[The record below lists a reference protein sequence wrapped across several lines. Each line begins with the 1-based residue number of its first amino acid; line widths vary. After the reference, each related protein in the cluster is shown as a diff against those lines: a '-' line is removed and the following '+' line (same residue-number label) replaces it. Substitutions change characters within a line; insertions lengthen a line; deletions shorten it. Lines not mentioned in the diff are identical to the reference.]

1 MRASFARGERK
12 EVGKVRHRALL
23 VIGLVFALGLVAA
36 LGVAAAGTDRGAT
49 KQKAAA
55 ISPPK
60 VKNAAAIRA
69 KYKGQKITFI
79 GDNAVGASHKRDLA
93 LVARFKKDTGINVKL
108 VPHPSAS
115 DAAYAQL
122 ARNFSAKSSAIDVMM
137 LDVVWPGAFASYLV
151 NLKPALGKA
160 AKQHAQGIIAN
171 NTVNGRL
178 IAMPWFGDF
187 GILYYRTDLLQKYGY
202 SKPPATWSA
211 LGTMARKIQ
220 DGERASNPNF
230 YGFVYQGN
238 SYEGLTCNALE
249 WIASA
254 GGGHMIDDGKV
265 TINNAKAKKI
275 LNTLRSWVGTISPRG
290 VTSYQEEDSRNVFAA
305 GNAAFLRNWP
315 YAYAANQ
322 DSPVKGKFSVTVL
335 PHSTGPS
342 VGTVG
347 GWQLGVS
354 KYSKHKGAA
363 IELVR
368 YLTSAPVQRYD
379 AIFNTNVPT
388 IPAVAKLPA
397 VVKANPY
404 LKPEIANVTR
414 VTRPA
419 RDLRTKYQQGSQIIY
434 QDINQILNGQDAKN
448 VLPGTEARLKQLLK

>member
-1 MRASFARGERK
+1 LRK
-12 EVGKVRHRALL
+12 RALL
-23 VIGLVFALGLVAA
+23 VVGLALALGFVAT
-36 LGVAAAGTDRGAT
+36 LGVAAASTDRGAT
-49 KQKAAA
+49 KQTAAA
-55 ISPPK
+55 ISPPR
-60 VKNAAAIRA
+60 VKNAAAIKA

-79 GDNAVGASHKRDLA
+79 GDNAVGKSHKRDLA
-93 LVARFKKDTGINVKL
+93 LVARFQRDTGIKVKL

-115 DAAYAQL
+115 DAAYSQL
-122 ARNFSAKSSAIDVMM
+122 ARNFSAKSSSIDVAM
-137 LDVVWPGAFASYLV
+137 LDVVWPGAFAPYLV

-160 AKQHAQGIIAN
+160 AKHHAQGIITN
-171 NTVNGRL
+171 DTVGGKL
-178 IAMPWFGDF
+178 VAMPWFGDF
-187 GILYYRTDLLQKYGY
+187 GILYYRTDLLRKYGY
-202 SKPPATWSA
+202 SKPPTTWTA

-220 DGERASNPNF
+220 NGERASNPNF

-249 WIASA
+249 WIASN
-254 GGGHMIDDGKV
+254 GGGHMIDSGKV
-265 TINNAKAKKI
+265 TINNPRAVSI
-275 LNTLRSWVGTISPRG
+275 LNLMRGWVGTISPRG
-290 VTSYQEEDSRNVFAA
+290 VTSYQEEDARNVFAA

-335 PHSTGPS
+335 PHGPSGTS

-347 GWQLGVS
+347 GWQLAVS

-363 IELVR
+363 IALVR

-388 IPAVAKLPA
+388 IPAVAKIPA

-419 RDLRTKYQQGSQIIY
+419 RDLRAKYQQGSQIIY

-448 VLPGTEARLKQLLK
+448 VLPGTAARLKQLLK